1 MRQQT
6 GWLVGDIYVPAPGA
20 MTTIMIGGRANRK
33 YMSYALREEGFRQ
46 AEAQLS
52 RLEQQE
58 TASQLYREI
67 RGEYKYYY
75 YYYYYYYTA
84 GVWGLE

>member
-1 MRQQT
+1 
-6 GWLVGDIYVPAPGA
+6 
-20 MTTIMIGGRANRK
+20 
-33 YMSYALREEGFRQ
+33 MSYTLREEGFRQ

-52 RLEQQE
+52 SLEQQE

-75 YYYYYYYTA
+75 YYYYTA